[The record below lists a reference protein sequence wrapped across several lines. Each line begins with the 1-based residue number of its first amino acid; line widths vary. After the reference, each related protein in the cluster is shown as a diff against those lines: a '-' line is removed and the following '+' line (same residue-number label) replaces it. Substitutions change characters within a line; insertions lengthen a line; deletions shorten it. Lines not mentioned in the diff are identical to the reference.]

1 MLTVPK
7 LSETFF
13 HPLYTGT
20 VPVGYSP
27 SRSIMTYP
35 ICHTKTQFPPGV
47 AFYLFDQPEQQTAF
61 SAVFTPPL
69 MGFQVSL
76 LPEILDRPLHRRPGE
91 RQFPGNG
98 ADGRPAL
105 MKYVR
110 PIREVDVNRFGSVGE
125 ILVIIDLLQFSQV
138 YQPPFVSRYGE

>member
-7 LSETFF
+7 LSDTFVY
-13 HPLYTGT
+13 PLYTGT

-35 ICHTKTQFPPGV
+35 ICHTKTQFPLGV

-69 MGFQVSL
+69 LGFQVSL
-76 LPEILDRPLHRRPGE
+76 FPKILDRPLHRRPGE
-91 RQFPGNG
+91 RQFSGNG

-105 MKYVR
+105 MKCIRPVR
-110 PIREVDVNRFGSVGE
+110 EINIDRFSPVGE
-125 ILVIIDLLQFSQV
+125 ILVIIDLLQFPQV

>member
-1 MLTVPK
+1 
-7 LSETFF
+7 
-13 HPLYTGT
+13 
-20 VPVGYSP
+20 
-27 SRSIMTYP
+27 MTYP
-35 ICHTKTQFPPGV
+35 ICHTKTQFPLGV

-69 MGFQVSL
+69 LGFQVSL

-105 MKYVR
+105 MKCIRPVR
-110 PIREVDVNRFGSVGE
+110 EINIDRFSPVGE
-125 ILVIIDLLQFSQV
+125 ILVIIDLLQFPQV
-138 YQPPFVSRYGE
+138 YQPPFVSRYGEQLSE

>member
-1 MLTVPK
+1 
-7 LSETFF
+7 
-13 HPLYTGT
+13 
-20 VPVGYSP
+20 
-27 SRSIMTYP
+27 MTYP

-91 RQFPGNG
+91 RQFSGNG
-98 ADGRPAL
+98 ADGRPTL
-105 MKYVR
+105 PECIRPVR
-110 PIREVDVNRFGSVGE
+110 EINIDRFSPVGE
-125 ILVIIDLLQFSQV
+125 ILVIIDLLQFSQI

>member
-1 MLTVPK
+1 MFVY
-7 LSETFF
+7 
-13 HPLYTGT
+13 PLYTGT

-35 ICHTKTQFPPGV
+35 ICHTETQSSLGV
-47 AFYLFDQPEQQTAF
+47 VFSLFQQPEQQTAF

-105 MKYVR
+105 MKCIRPVR
-110 PIREVDVNRFGSVGE
+110 EIKIDRFSPVGK
-125 ILVIIDLLQFSQV
+125 ILVIIDLLQFSQI